1 MFGMIFYHLMILMT
15 LFCVL
20 LEGLLDFLVP
30 LRKIRV
36 KQNVNPWA
44 TSSDI
49 VAARHYRDRLHRK
62 ALLSGCQSDWKLFR
76 DARNKVNSL
85 LRSAKRCY
93 IAELAS
99 AHGGHPSKFWSFFR
113 YMSSKG
119 TKQKDPINFNF
130 HADDLNTLFLSI
142 PGRTVQNLPI
152 SSVSPC
158 SYISEINVPSLNLT
172 AVTEDVVISMICK
185 LDTKKATG
193 CCYYSHAN
201 SIDHVKH

>member
-1 MFGMIFYHLMILMT
+1 MLSQDHIWHD
-15 LFCVL
+15 VL
-20 LEGLLDFLVP
+20 SFDDLDDSVLCFTIVLEGLLDFLVP

-49 VAARHYRDRLHRK
+49 IAARHCRDRLHRR
-62 ALLSGCQSDWKLFR
+62 ALLSGYQSDWKLFR
-76 DARNKVNSL
+76 EARNKVNSL
-85 LRSAKRCY
+85 LRSVKHCY
-93 IAELAS
+93 IAELTP
-99 AHGGHPSKFWSFFR
+99 AHGEHPSKIWSFFR

-119 TKQKDPINFNF
+119 TKWKDPINFNF
-130 HADDLNTLFLSI
+130 HADKLNTHFLSI

-172 AVTEDVVISMICK
+172 AVTEDVVI
-185 LDTKKATG
+185 
-193 CCYYSHAN
+193 
-201 SIDHVKH
+201 